1 VAPRPPSRRTNRGR
15 TRYDDD
21 PELGVLVT
29 AKRMGLSF
37 EELNM
42 LTLDDYITAVEMWA
56 GEDED
61 GERYATQEDIDRLL
75 G

>member
-1 VAPRPPSRRTNRGR
+1 M
-15 TRYDDD
+15 
-21 PELGVLVT
+21 LVT

-42 LTLDDYITAVEMWA
+42 LTLDDYIDFVELWA
-56 GEDED
+56 PEDED
-61 GERYATQEDIDRLL
+61 GERYATQADIDAFL